1 MTNFDEVID
10 RKNTNSEKYD
20 FAIERGKPA
29 DILPL
34 WVADMDFRAP
44 EEVLSALHRAVDHG
58 IFGYSEVKR
67 EYYETVARWF
77 TRFFHWTPREEWLIK
92 TPGVVF
98 AINAAVRGLTQ
109 ENDAI
114 MIQTPVYYPFTN
126 AVKYNHRK
134 LVINELVYKDQRY
147 EMEMADFE
155 KKVIENQVKMFILCS
170 PHNPVGRVWTRAELE
185 KIADICVEHHVIV
198 VSDEIH
204 CDFTYEGHPHS
215 VFASISE
222 KAADISII
230 CTAPSKTFNLAGLQ
244 ISNLFIPNKEMR
256 KKVHDA
262 VFYGTAYD
270 EINCLGLVAC
280 KAAYEKG
287 DRWLGE
293 LKEYLKGNLAF
304 VKAFLQERLPQ
315 IRLIEPEGTYLIW
328 LDCSGL
334 GLSDEQLEDFMVNR
348 AKLWLD
354 AGSMFGVQAGQFE
367 RVNMACPRS
376 ILQKAMEQLESA
388 VSSMVVH
395 M

>member
-1 MTNFDEVID
+1 MTNFDEIID
-10 RKNTNSEKYD
+10 RRNTNSEKYD

-29 DILPL
+29 DVLPL

-44 EEVLSALHRAVDHG
+44 EEVLEALHGAIDHG
-58 IFGYSEVKR
+58 IFGYSEVKS
-67 EYYETVARWF
+67 EYYRAIASWF
-77 TRFFHWTPREEWLIK
+77 TRFFQWTPREEWLIK

-98 AINAAVRGLTQ
+98 AINAAIRGLTQ

-126 AVKYNHRK
+126 SVKANHRK
-134 LVINELVYKDQRY
+134 LVINELSYQNQHY
-147 EMEMADFE
+147 EMDMDDFE
-155 KKVIENQVKMFILCS
+155 KKVVENHVKMFIMCS
-170 PHNPVGRVWTRAELE
+170 PHNPVGRVWTRKELE
-185 KIADICVEHHVIV
+185 KVAGVCVKHDVIV

-204 CDFTYEGHPHS
+204 CDFTYEGHPHT

-222 KAADISII
+222 EAANLSVI

-244 ISNLFIPNKEMR
+244 TSNIFIPNAAMR
-256 KKVHDA
+256 KKVSDA
-262 VFYGTAYD
+262 VFYGTGYD

-293 LKEYLKGNLAF
+293 LKEYLKGNLDF
-304 VKAFLQERLPQ
+304 VRNFLEEKLPM
-315 IRLIEPEGTYLIW
+315 IHLVEPEGTYLIW

-334 GLSDEQLEDFMVNR
+334 GLSDETLEDLMVNK

-354 AGSMFGVQAGQFE
+354 AGSMFGTQTGQFE
-367 RVNMACPRS
+367 RINMTCPRS
-376 ILQKAMEQLESA
+376 VLQKALEQLETA
-388 VSSMVVH
+388 VKSIP
-395 M
+395 